1 VPIERPD
8 VFRETLRRIDEHIE
22 ASGLRPGD
30 RLPGDREL
38 ATTLGVSRPLVRQA
52 IKVLEGLG
60 RLRAHQGSGT
70 YVQDAA
76 HRVAVRELT
85 RGLDLDRDL
94 LGEVLPVRVAI
105 ELAVARAAF
114 ARRTPEMLAEL
125 RRTLDEREEQPAD
138 GAPAAGLDLGFEAV
152 LGRLCGSE
160 LLRRL
165 QVMVHEV
172 WLQAEIAVGVTPGRP
187 DRLHQEHREVLAAL
201 ERGDLEETLRR
212 LREHL
217 AFRGAGGADA

>member
-1 VPIERPD
+1 M
-8 VFRETLRRIDEHIE
+8 LRGFADQLSVLAPGEVRRFEFNAGPVLTAGRYRVD
-22 ASGLRPGD
+22 ASLD
-30 RLPGDREL
+30 DL
-38 ATTLGVSRPLVRQA
+38 AFS
-52 IKVLEGLG
+52 I
-60 RLRAHQGSGT
+60 
-70 YVQDAA
+70 
-76 HRVAVRELT
+76 
-85 RGLDLDRDL
+85 
-94 LGEVLPVRVAI
+94 LGEVK
-105 ELAVARAAF
+105 
-114 ARRTPEMLAEL
+114 
-125 RRTLDEREEQPAD
+125 PAD
-138 GAPAAGLDLGFEAV
+138 GAPAACLDLGFEAV

-187 DRLHQEHREVLAAL
+187 DRLHQEHRQVLAAL